1 MRRGVALLSVAF
13 VVLAAAAPA
22 DSALPSAAAPAK
34 TVVVQMRDDFFDPAT
49 VQIDPGDSV
58 RWVNAG
64 RNPHDVVAS
73 DGSFQS
79 KILQTGE
86 SFTVTFPK
94 IGSFAYYCHLHGA
107 SGTGMNGRVYV
118 GVTPEY
124 AGSTSASRTY
134 PPDPPVRPSG
144 GKTIH
149 VPRDKVTIQAAVDAA
164 SPGDMI
170 LIAPGVYHEAVIVTT
185 PHLVLRGEDRNRVIL
200 DGEFDPDYANG
211 IAVFGADGVVIENM
225 TARHYRL
232 NGFYW
237 RSVWGYRG
245 SYLTADANGDYGI
258 YAFDSG
264 VGQFDHSYA
273 SGSPDSGFYIG
284 QCDPC
289 NALITDVIAR
299 NNALGFS
306 GTNASRNLVIR
317 DSEFADNMAGIVPNT
332 LDREALA
339 PQWSATIVDNW
350 VHDNN
355 NRDAPA
361 KADEFPFFGT
371 GIAIVGGREDEVAYN
386 RVEHHDNMGIL
397 VSFVIDENIWLAG
410 ADRVHDNVVA
420 DSGIA
425 DLALIAPAGGG
436 NCFEANAAGS
446 ALPPLIETFYACG
459 SPLAAIGGGDVAL
472 TLGGLGR
479 LFRAVN
485 LDRYPHGDVRT
496 APAAPPQPGM
506 TDITAPAA
514 PAGPARRVD
523 PAAEVRAAASGR
535 AATAAWRGPTLA
547 TVIYTLAGYLLPLAF
562 LVLVA
567 YALVQR
573 RRRRPVPR
581 RRYLFA
587 PLGVYVAFL
596 ACVTLVELL
605 RP

>member
-1 MRRGVALLSVAF
+1 MGRVALLCAAF
-13 VVLAAAAPA
+13 VVLAAAMPAEPSVMTAPA
-22 DSALPSAAAPAK
+22 SAT
-34 TVVVQMRDDFFDPAT
+34 TVIVQLRDDFFDPAT
-49 VQIDPGDSV
+49 VQIAPGDSV

-64 RNPHDVVAS
+64 RNPHDVIAN

-107 SGTGMNGRVYV
+107 SGSGMSGTVFV
-118 GVTPEY
+118 GVSPEY
-124 AGSTSASRTY
+124 AGSASASRTY

-144 GKTIH
+144 GTTIH
-149 VPRDKVTIQAAVDAA
+149 VPRDRPTIQAAVDAA

-170 LIAPGVYHEAVIVTT
+170 LIAPGVYHESVIVTT
-185 PHLVLRGEDRNRVIL
+185 PHLVLRGEDRNKVIL
-200 DGEFDPDYANG
+200 DGEFDPDRANG

-289 NALITDVIAR
+289 NALVTDVVAR
-299 NNALGFS
+299 YNALGFS

-317 DSEFADNMAGIVPNT
+317 NSEFSDNMAGIVPNT
-332 LDREALA
+332 LDREGLA
-339 PQWSATIVDNW
+339 PQWAATIVNNW

-355 NRDAPA
+355 ARDVPA

-371 GIAIVGGREDEVAYN
+371 GIDLVGGRENEVAYN
-386 RVEHHDNMGIL
+386 RVEHHANAGIL
-397 VSFVIDENIWLAG
+397 VTFVFDENVWLA
-410 ADRVHDNVVA
+410 AANHVHDNVVA

-436 NCFEANAAGS
+436 NCFENNAAGS
-446 ALPPLIETFYACG
+446 ALPPLIEGLYGCG
-459 SPLAAIGGGDVAL
+459 SPLAALGGGDVAL
-472 TLGGLGR
+472 TLGGLAR
-479 LFRAVN
+479 FVRAVSF
-485 LDRYPHGDVRT
+485 DRYPHGDVRT
-496 APAAPPQPGM
+496 APPAPPQPSM
-506 TDITAPAA
+506 SDITAPAA
-514 PAGPARRVD
+514 PAGPAQRVD
-523 PAAEVRAAASGR
+523 PAAEVRAAAALR
-535 AATAAWRGPTLA
+535 AATDAWRGPTLG
-547 TVIYTLAGYLLPLAF
+547 TVIYTLLGYVAPLAF
-562 LVLVA
+562 LVVAA

-573 RRRRPVPR
+573 RRRRALPR
-581 RRYLFA
+581 RRYVFA
-587 PLGVYVAFL
+587 PLGVYAVFL
-596 ACVTLVELL
+596 IGVTLIELL